1 MLLSLCLS
9 LCCEVRGWCMPV
21 TTCGTQQKAPLL
33 QIQELEA
40 TVSNSNGDQ
49 TLLQSRLYATAFA

>member
-1 MLLSLCLS
+1 MSLLSLR
-9 LCCEVRGWCMPV
+9 CEIRGWCMPFP
-21 TTCGTQQKAPLL
+21 TCDTQLKARLL

-49 TLLQSRLYATAFA
+49 TLLQSRL